1 MLRYRLTTIVVLL
14 ALALC
19 CAFSPAATASSTL
32 LSGYGGPGQG
42 NQAILGSTLI
52 GGAGG
57 GSGGGGAGTGSSTE
71 TAPSLTVE
79 EPGAGSSGAGAP
91 RHGNGGKGGVSGV
104 SRGASKPEAETLGR
118 ATDTLAAQRVDA
130 PALGLGGS
138 DVAYIVL
145 AFLVLALTAL
155 FSVLVMRRG
164 GVDRA
169 AGEG

>member
-1 MLRYRLTTIVVLL
+1 MLRYRVTTIVVLL
-14 ALALC
+14 ALASC
-19 CAFSPAATASSTL
+19 CAFSPAAMASSTL

-57 GSGGGGAGTGSSTE
+57 GSGGGAGTGSPSG
-71 TAPSLTVE
+71 TAASLAVE
-79 EPGAGSSGAGAP
+79 EPRAGSSSGSGSGGSGSSHRGGSAASRASRSAPSTGARPAIT
-91 RHGNGGKGGVSGV
+91 
-104 SRGASKPEAETLGR
+104 ALTAE
-118 ATDTLAAQRVDA
+118 RVDA
-130 PALGLGGS
+130 PALGLGGG

-155 FSVLVMRRG
+155 LTVLVMRRG
-164 GVDRA
+164 GADRA

>member
-1 MLRYRLTTIVVLL
+1 MARYRLTTIVVLL

-19 CAFSPAATASSTL
+19 CAVSPAAIASSTL

-52 GGAGG
+52 GGGAG
-57 GSGGGGAGTGSSTE
+57 GSGGGGSGTGTPAGT
-71 TAPSLTVE
+71 AASLAVE
-79 EPGAGSSGAGAP
+79 EAHGSSGARAAGGGKA
-91 RHGNGGKGGVSGV
+91 GKGGVV
-104 SRGASKPEAETLGR
+104 RASRGASPQGSETLGR
-118 ATDTLAAQRVDA
+118 AVDTLAVKRVDA
-130 PALGLGGS
+130 PALGLGGG

-155 FSVLVMRRG
+155 LSVLVMRRG
-164 GVDRA
+164 PADRA